1 MLVMLNIL
9 PMVFINSVVLS
20 KENQEVFINLNKVLY
35 MVILVEYQLMVLLKV
50 ILMVLQ

>member
-1 MLVMLNIL
+1 MLVILNNL
-9 PMVFINSVVLS
+9 DLVFIKVLELS
-20 KENQEVFINLNKVLY
+20 KEVTQVFIKDKVLY